1 MQGDGVVGYNAFGRQ
16 KDIPVMR
23 KILLQAQWKQIQTT
37 CFADDLQQNEKA
49 GTGQGKQSLPANQ
62 VQRCCDGERQRVV
75 T

>member
-49 GTGQGKQSLPANQ
+49 GTG
-62 VQRCCDGERQRVV
+62 
-75 T
+75 